1 MKIADV
7 KLFDNLTDVYYFN
20 RFSKAKIT
28 IDQGGTYSGKTYS
41 TIQNIIDFALENN
54 NSVSTITAFTYN
66 KLEEDSL
73 RHFKRIIQDDK
84 IARWFIDPSL
94 VRGPYRLV
102 NGSMIEFR
110 VYDSVGKA
118 RGPKRE
124 LLYISEAN
132 MVPWDIADQL
142 ITRTEMKVYIDY
154 NPVNEFWVHDEL
166 LHRDNVELIISN
178 YTHNKFITK
187 EKIQEIEGYYLR
199 YLETKSDYDLNKWR
213 VYGLGQT
220 GIVEGM
226 VIPHVR
232 RISQFPDPYYLK
244 NNAHVYGL
252 DFGFTH
258 DPTAICKVGIRN
270 GNNETGEGRIVGK
283 QMFYR
288 TGVNSFDLPDLFPA
302 LGITKKDTI
311 VADRANGEAIDLLNR
326 KGYNVLKADK
336 GPGSVKSGIEL
347 INKHGIDIT
356 VDSEEW
362 FIEQKNY
369 EYRKTLG
376 RYDKNMPLD
385 KFNHLWD
392 GCRYAANFLL
402 YGIGAERQQVRR
414 RQRTAIAR

>member
-1 MKIADV
+1 MKIADI

-28 IDQGGTYSGKTYS
+28 VNQGGTYSSKTYS
-41 TIQNIIDFALENN
+41 IIQNIIDFAIENN
-54 NSVSTITAFTYN
+54 NTISTITAFTYN

-73 RHFKRIIQDDK
+73 RHFKRIMQEDK
-84 IARWFIDPSL
+84 VRRWFVDPSL
-94 VRGPYRLV
+94 VRGPYRLI
-102 NGSMIEFR
+102 NGSIIEFR

-118 RGPKRE
+118 RGPKRD

-244 NNAHVYGL
+244 NNA
-252 DFGFTH
+252 
-258 DPTAICKVGIRN
+258 
-270 GNNETGEGRIVGK
+270 
-283 QMFYR
+283 
-288 TGVNSFDLPDLFPA
+288 
-302 LGITKKDTI
+302 
-311 VADRANGEAIDLLNR
+311 
-326 KGYNVLKADK
+326 
-336 GPGSVKSGIEL
+336 
-347 INKHGIDIT
+347 
-356 VDSEEW
+356 
-362 FIEQKNY
+362 
-369 EYRKTLG
+369 
-376 RYDKNMPLD
+376 
-385 KFNHLWD
+385 
-392 GCRYAANFLL
+392 
-402 YGIGAERQQVRR
+402 
-414 RQRTAIAR
+414 